1 MAHVSQA
8 KKDAVAEYVELI
20 NKYDMVG
27 AVNLENLPAKQLNAM
42 RDKLRETVLVKMNKR
57 RIIKV
62 ALDQAKKEGL
72 SDLEPYLKGMPA
84 LLFSNDNPF
93 TLFKTLKK
101 NKSTTAIKAGQVAP
115 NDIKVSAG
123 PTSFA
128 PGPII
133 GELGAVGIKA
143 GIDGGKVAIKADAVV
158 AKEGDV
164 ISEQLAG
171 ILSRLGIEPMQ
182 IGLDLT
188 AVCENGEILTKAVL
202 DIDEDAY
209 YADLTQGASW
219 AFNLAME
226 TAYPCEDTITALVT
240 NAFTQS
246 KALALEQDILT
257 DLTVGDTLVKA
268 HNQMLGVAGI
278 LPEDALSDAL
288 QSAQASASAQAAA
301 ATAAPAPVADEKK
314 EDNTKEE
321 KKDEGAAAAGLGAL
335 FG

>member
-8 KKDAVAEYVELI
+8 KKDAVAEYVDLI
-20 NKYDMVG
+20 NSYDMVG
-27 AVNLENLPAKQLNAM
+27 AVNLENLPAKQLNVM
-42 RDKLRETVLVKMNKR
+42 RTKLRKTVLVKMNKR
-57 RIIKV
+57 RIMKV
-62 ALDQAKKEGL
+62 ALEQSKKEGL
-72 SDLEPYLKGMPA
+72 TDLEPYLKGMPA

-101 NKSTTAIKAGQVAP
+101 NKSTAAIKAGQIAP
-115 NDIKVSAG
+115 NDIVVTAG

-143 GIDGGKVAIKADAVV
+143 GIEGGKVAIKQDTVV
-158 AKEGDV
+158 AKEGDE

-171 ILSRLGIEPMQ
+171 ILSRLEIEPMK

-209 YADLTQGASW
+209 YADLSQAASW
-219 AFNLAME
+219 AFNLAMQ
-226 TAYPCEDTITALVT
+226 TAYPCEETIIALVT
-240 NAFTQS
+240 KAFSQS
-246 KALALEQDILT
+246 ISLALDQDILT
-257 DLTVGDTLVKA
+257 DLTVGDTLIKA
-268 HNQMLGVAGI
+268 HNQMLGVAGV

-288 QSAQASASAQAAA
+288 KSAQATVSAQAAA
-301 ATAAPAPVADEKK
+301 PEAKAPAEEEKK
-314 EDNTKEE
+314 EDNNKEE
-321 KKDEGAAAAGLGAL
+321 KKDDGAAAAGLGAL